1 MNSYRPKKDTTEQ
14 EERMGA
20 TKREVAEQLGVA
32 KQTIVNYIAKLD
44 LADHVERV
52 GKTDVLD
59 EFAVSAIAHAVGK
72 SIPQTSAPEEDGVTT
87 SDTVVAMLNERIA
100 DLKDERDR
108 LKKEL
113 EDERTA
119 RQREV
124 DSLRDQLAEA
134 NGKAVELAGR
144 LAGIAERQQVIAAT
158 PWWKRGR
165 MAMKLLGPGSNDE

>member
-1 MNSYRPKKDTTEQ
+1 
-14 EERMGA
+14 MGA

-32 KQTIVNYIAKLD
+32 KQTIVNYIAKLE
-44 LADHVERV
+44 LSDHIERV

-72 SIPQTSAPEEDGVTT
+72 SIPQATAPKEDGVTT

-108 LKKEL
+108 LKREL
-113 EDERTA
+113 EDEKAA

-124 DSLRDQLAEA
+124 DSLRGQLAEA

-144 LAGIAERQQVIAAT
+144 LASIAERQQVIAAT

-165 MAMKLLGPGSNDE
+165 MAMRLLGPGGSND

>member
-1 MNSYRPKKDTTEQ
+1 
-14 EERMGA
+14 MGA

-44 LADHVERV
+44 LSDHIERV

-72 SIPQTSAPEEDGVTT
+72 SIPQAVAPKEDGVTT
-87 SDTVVAMLNERIA
+87 SDAVVAMLNERIN

-108 LKKEL
+108 LKAEL
-113 EDERTA
+113 ESERMSHA
-119 RQREV
+119 REV
-124 DSLRDQLAEA
+124 ESLREQLAEA

-144 LAGIAERQQVIAAT
+144 LANIAERQQVIAAT

-165 MAMKLLGPGSNDE
+165 MAMKLLGPGDDNE

>member
-1 MNSYRPKKDTTEQ
+1 
-14 EERMGA
+14 MGA

-44 LADHVERV
+44 LSDHIERV

-72 SIPQTSAPEEDGVTT
+72 SIPQTSAPKEDGVTT
-87 SDTVVAMLNERIA
+87 SDAVVSMLNERIA
-100 DLKDERDR
+100 DLKA
-108 LKKEL
+108 EL
-113 EDERTA
+113 ESERMSHA
-119 RQREV
+119 REV
-124 DSLRDQLAEA
+124 ESLREQLAEA

-144 LAGIAERQQVIAAT
+144 LANIAERQQVIAAT

-165 MAMKLLGPGSNDE
+165 MAMRLLGPGDDND

>member
-1 MNSYRPKKDTTEQ
+1 
-14 EERMGA
+14 MGA

-32 KQTIVNYIAKLD
+32 KQTIVNYIAKLE
-44 LADHVERV
+44 LSDHIERV

-72 SIPQTSAPEEDGVTT
+72 SIPQAVAPKEDGVTT
-87 SDTVVAMLNERIA
+87 SDAVAAMLNERIN

-108 LKKEL
+108 LKAEL
-113 EDERTA
+113 ESERMSRA
-119 RQREV
+119 REV
-124 DSLRDQLAEA
+124 ESLREQLAEA

-144 LAGIAERQQVIAAT
+144 LANIAERQQVIAAT

-165 MAMKLLGPGSNDE
+165 MAMKLLGPGDDNE

>member
-1 MNSYRPKKDTTEQ
+1 
-14 EERMGA
+14 MGA

-44 LADHVERV
+44 LSDHIERV

-72 SIPQTSAPEEDGVTT
+72 SIPQTSAPKEDGVTT
-87 SDTVVAMLNERIA
+87 SDAVVSMLNERIA

-108 LKKEL
+108 LKAEL
-113 EDERTA
+113 ESEHMSHA
-119 RQREV
+119 REV
-124 DSLRDQLAEA
+124 ESLREQLAEA
-134 NGKAVELAGR
+134 NGKAVELADR

-165 MAMKLLGPGSNDE
+165 MAMKLLGAGSND

>member
-1 MNSYRPKKDTTEQ
+1 
-14 EERMGA
+14 MGA

-44 LADHVERV
+44 LSDHIERV

-72 SIPQTSAPEEDGVTT
+72 SIPQAVAPKEDGVTT
-87 SDTVVAMLNERIA
+87 SDAVVAMLNERIN

-108 LKKEL
+108 LEAEL
-113 EDERTA
+113 ESERMSHA
-119 RQREV
+119 REV
-124 DSLRDQLAEA
+124 ESLREQLAEA

-144 LAGIAERQQVIAAT
+144 LANIAERQQVIAAT

-165 MAMKLLGPGSNDE
+165 MAMKLLGPGDDND

>member
-1 MNSYRPKKDTTEQ
+1 
-14 EERMGA
+14 MGA

-32 KQTIVNYIAKLD
+32 KQTIVNYIAKLE
-44 LADHVERV
+44 LSDHIERV

-72 SIPQTSAPEEDGVTT
+72 SIPQATAPKEDGVTT
-87 SDTVVAMLNERIA
+87 SDTVVAMLNERII

-108 LKKEL
+108 LKSEL
-113 EDERTA
+113 EAERMNHA
-119 RQREV
+119 REV
-124 DSLRDQLAEA
+124 DSLREQLAEA

-144 LAGIAERQQVIAAT
+144 LANIAERQQVIAAT

-165 MAMKLLGPGSNDE
+165 MAMKLLGPGDNNE